1 MHARAGVVARRYAED
16 DRTTIQSRPTDVEGT
31 AVELLPQSREAL
43 DEYVAPSIDDVEDLL
58 RVIEGWALRAVPE
71 CVALSVTLLDEDLTF
86 TLVDAT
92 AGGERP
98 PTVSGPG
105 ADPQP
110 AEEPLHALDEAEW
123 ADMARER
130 AFEGIASTVSLPVV
144 EEGRAV
150 LNIDLYAST
159 AHAFH
164 DRIDGLVAALGAWQ
178 AGAVTNADLGFE
190 TLRRAQEAP
199 ERLREQRLVDVAVG
213 LVAAR
218 AGLTTDDA
226 LDLLRQAAEL
236 AGIAETQ
243 AASVAQ
249 CLLA

>member
-1 MHARAGVVARRYAED
+1 MD
-16 DRTTIQSRPTDVEGT
+16 
-31 AVELLPQSREAL
+31 LLPQSREAL
-43 DEYVAPSIDDVEDLL
+43 DEYVTPSIDDVEGLL
-58 RVIEGWALRAVPE
+58 RVIEGWAVRAVPE
-71 CVALSVTLLDEDLTF
+71 CVALSITLLDEDLTF
-86 TLVDAT
+86 TLLDAA
-92 AGGERP
+92 AGADRP
-98 PTVSGPG
+98 PVASTPG
-105 ADPQP
+105 EGVKPADGSV
-110 AEEPLHALDEAEW
+110 HALDEVEW

-130 AFEGIASTVSLPVV
+130 AFEGIASTVCLPVV
-144 EEGRAV
+144 EAGRAV

-190 TLRRAQEAP
+190 TLRRAREAP

-226 LDLLRQAAEL
+226 LDLLREAAEV

>member
-1 MHARAGVVARRYAED
+1 M
-16 DRTTIQSRPTDVEGT
+16 
-31 AVELLPQSREAL
+31 ELLPQSREAL
-43 DEYVAPSIDDVEDLL
+43 DEYVTPTIDDVEGLL
-58 RVIEGWALRAVPE
+58 RVIEGWAVRAVPE

-86 TLVDAT
+86 TLVDT
-92 AGGERP
+92 EAGAEPSGEASAP
-98 PTVSGPG
+98 SG
-105 ADPQP
+105 D
-110 AEEPLHALDEAEW
+110 AEPRTGDASDHGDHALDEGGW

-130 AFEGIASTVSLPVV
+130 AFDGIASTVCLPVV
-144 EEGRAV
+144 EQGRAV

-190 TLRRAQEAP
+190 TLRRAEAAP

-218 AGLTTDDA
+218 MGVTTDAA
-226 LDLLRQAAEL
+226 LVLLRNAAETAEVTESQVARVAL
-236 AGIAETQ
+236 A
-243 AASVAQ
+243 
-249 CLLA
+249 LLS